1 MRLSE
6 LFRIVW
12 LNIVQNKFKVLLTS
26 VGIIIGAATIVMVIA
41 VGKGGQQEVANQ
53 FKNLNAGSIDISFT
67 SNTGNKGSSS
77 SSESSSGGMSMGGM
91 PSMGSMPDMGSMP
104 SMPSGS
110 SSSQGNSSSSS
121 GSSGEMTRPDFSSG
135 GMSGGQNPFSGG
147 FTIGGSNSG
156 VDAMLNK
163 EKVTLSEEDAEDIE
177 VFVPDIDAVSISFS
191 SKTTVTGGDLEEDT
205 TYTIAGVK
213 NAYASISN
221 LSMQIGDFITDSN
234 DENKEKVCILG
245 YAVAEEIFGSAID
258 AYDSTIYI
266 DGRPYV
272 VNGVLDKMGSVSS
285 GISPD
290 DSIFI
295 PYNTGIKYITGT
307 DVSPTITVIASDVNN
322 VDVVKTNIE
331 TVLAE
336 SYPNTTFTISDAGSK
351 MEAASKS
358 NSTLTMLL
366 VVMAGIVFVVGGI
379 GIMNVLFVS
388 VKERTKEIGILK
400 AIGCSKKDILIEFLL
415 EASMISVF
423 GGVTGVAVSFI
434 ILPIAQHYGVS
445 VVASAA
451 GSVIAILFAVATGTV
466 FGFYP
471 ALKAASLV
479 PIEALTEE

>member
-1 MRLSE
+1 M
-6 LFRIVW
+6 
-12 LNIVQNKFKVLLTS
+12 LLTS

-67 SNTGNKGSSS
+67 SNSNTRNNDSSS
-77 SSESSSGGMSMGGM
+77 GRNSGSNAGGMSMPSGGGM
-91 PSMGSMPDMGSMP
+91 PSMGGSGGGSTNSGMP
-104 SMPSGS
+104 SMGGSAGGSTNSGMP
-110 SSSQGNSSSSS
+110 GMG
-121 GSSGEMTRPDFSSG
+121 GSSGGFGGFMIGG
-135 GMSGGQNPFSGG
+135 GMSG
-147 FTIGGSNSG
+147 I
-156 VDAMLNK
+156 DAMLNK
-163 EKVTLSEEDAEDIE
+163 EKVTLSEDDVEDLET
-177 VFVPDIDAVSISFS
+177 FVPDIDAVSISFNT
-191 SKTTVTGGDLEEDT
+191 KKTVTGGELEEDT

-213 NAYASISN
+213 SAYQDISN
-221 LSMQIGDFITDSN
+221 LSMQIGEFITDSN
-234 DENKEKVCILG
+234 DENKQKVCVLG
-245 YAVAEEIFGSAID
+245 YTVAQEIFGSALE

-272 VNGVLDKMGSVSS
+272 VNGVLSRMGTVSS

-290 DSIFI
+290 DAIFI
-295 PYNTGIKYITGT
+295 PYRTGIKYITGN

-322 VDVVKTNIE
+322 VSTVKTNIE

-336 SYPNTTFTISDAGSK
+336 TYPNTTFTITDAGSK
-351 MEAASKS
+351 MEAAAAS
-358 NSTLTMLL
+358 NNTLTMLL
-366 VVMAGIVFVVGGI
+366 IVMAGIVFVVGGI

-415 EASMISVF
+415 EATAISIF
-423 GGVTGVAVSFI
+423 GGLTGVAVSFI
-434 ILPIAQHYGVS
+434 VLPIAEHYGVS
-445 VVASAA
+445 VIASVS
-451 GSVIAILFAVATGTV
+451 GSVIAVIFAVVTGTL